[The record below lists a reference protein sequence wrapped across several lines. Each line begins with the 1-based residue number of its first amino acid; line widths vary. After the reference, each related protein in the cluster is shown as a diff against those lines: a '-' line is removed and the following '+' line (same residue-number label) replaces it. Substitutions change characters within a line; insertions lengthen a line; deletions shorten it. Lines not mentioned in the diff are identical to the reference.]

1 MKSSFEKSI
10 LCESQFEPDENAKV
24 ERIDEIF
31 GIETFGK
38 AKDWLSR
45 KVNKSLETNRR
56 RNADRALEKRMTARA
71 NRAAQRRDRLEAQ
84 QHPERFVN
92 SDFSNNM
99 QNFEGEATERR
110 NGATT
115 AANGWMNSAE
125 DGIKDRNEHT
135 DTAMDWEQGD
145 VNAFMG
151 AGQGGQSGGTP
162 PQPPQPAPAPAPSPA
177 PAPAPAPSPEP
188 SPAPAPEPSPQ
199 PPKPTPPPQPNHNG
213 AENNSQLSKAKQAIV
228 NKLQSHVSAVVQGVQ
243 GGKTPSK
250 QSGKVIVNN
259 LVKAGALDK
268 QTADQGAA
276 EGEAEAKREGI
287 PPGGINITIHNAG
300 ASAAAGSASSSK
312 SSAKTGGKRPPK
324 APRNPKQPV
333 APAAPAPAAPAPAK
347 KPRGKGASGPN
358 VAVNSSYTPIV
369 GNGFSCIFEKEI
381 FRTEKKEC
389 DGCCSEEKKDDNKEE
404 KKDEKKKKSG
414 FWTDNK
420 VWLGAKH

>member
-10 LCESQFEPDENAKV
+10 LRESQFEPDENAKV

-56 RNADRALEKRMTARA
+56 RKADRALEKRMTARA

-110 NGATT
+110 NGATM
-115 AANGWMNSAE
+115 AANDWMNSAE

-145 VNAFMG
+145 ANAFMG
-151 AGQGGQSGGTP
+151 AGQGGQPGGTP

-199 PPKPTPPPQPNHNG
+199 PPQPTPPPQPNQNDG
-213 AENNSQLSKAKQAIV
+213 GNNTQLSKAKQDIV
-228 NKLQSHVSAVVQGVQ
+228 NKLQNHVNVVIQGVQ
-243 GGKTPSK
+243 GGKTPNK

-287 PPGGINITIHNAG
+287 PPGGINITIRNSG
-300 ASAAAGSASSSK
+300 AKAAAGSAANAKASSK
-312 SSAKTGGKRPPK
+312 AGG
-324 APRNPKQPV
+324 AQ
-333 APAAPAPAAPAPAK
+333 PAPAAGGQPNQPATPAK
-347 KPRGKGASGPN
+347 RSRRGAKVGAQ
-358 VAVNSSYTPIV
+358 AIVNASYEPSI

-389 DGCCSEEKKDDNKEE
+389 GGCCSEEKKDDNKEE

-414 FWTDNK
+414 FWTDDK
-420 VWLGAKH
+420 VWLNAKH